1 MTKGSVLK
9 EDMILV
15 KIYAPKYIK
24 QIPRDVKIG
33 IDYYYRLI
41 VGNFLH
47 LSLMERSCIQK
58 IRKATAIL
66 DDTVDHLNLID
77 IYRTSE

>member
-24 QIPRDVKIG
+24 QITKR
-33 IDYYYRLI
+33 
-41 VGNFLH
+41 
-47 LSLMERSCIQK
+47 C
-58 IRKATAIL
+58 
-66 DDTVDHLNLID
+66 
-77 IYRTSE
+77 

>member
-1 MTKGSVLK
+1 MIKGSVLK

-24 QIPRDVKIG
+24 QILRHVKIG

-41 VGNFLH
+41 VGNFFTPPSHWWKDLAD
-47 LSLMERSCIQK
+47 
-58 IRKATAIL
+58 RKSG
-66 DDTVDHLNLID
+66 
-77 IYRTSE
+77 RQQPS